1 MKIHELIV
9 EAPAIYQSP
18 AQLKA
23 NPLRQKRTVVP
34 PGTPPAVTKKALPVT
49 PPAPVAKAAPV
60 AKPLPTTP
68 AAPPA
73 AKVAAPAPAAKEP
86 IVQATD
92 DMEQRMLDRMGK
104 RFGLPP
110 GSSAD
115 EVQAA
120 QQAYLDKNDPAAAA
134 QYKKN
139 MANIDAGGAQADNQP
154 VKLADKPAAA
164 KPEQSADWQ
173 AGLAAHKAGASPI
186 GMMVAQPSIAK
197 NQKQLDAIASTLK
210 LPAGSSVKDILAA
223 DAKAADTPAGPSIEQ
238 QAIDSVA
245 AGQGLPAG
253 MTQDE
258 LMAAYAKKLKDMRS
272 GAVPESVGGAVD
284 SRGRTQA
291 QWMKL
296 VKQKFPTARIQQA
309 KMIDGPAM
317 AILDDGRKLNWSKA
331 DQNVEEGPASRK
343 LCTSGKPDSALGASN
358 LASCKSQGY
367 RSRDGGKSHK
377 VGRER
382 VKVQGKKIK
391 GKKYGGPLPD
401 WS

>member
-1 MKIHELIV
+1 MKINELIV

-23 NPLRQKRTVVP
+23 QQGKVKQ
-34 PGTPPAVTKKALPVT
+34 APV
-49 PPAPVAKAAPV
+49 PVAKKAVPQTPAAPQAQPQAAPAAQ

-68 AAPPA
+68 AAPVAKAPA
-73 AKVAAPAPAAKEP
+73 AAPAAKEP

-92 DMEQRMLDRMGK
+92 DMEQRLLDRMGK

-110 GSSAD
+110 GSTAD
-115 EVQAA
+115 QVQAA
-120 QQAYLDKNDPAAAA
+120 QQDYLNKNDPAAAA
-134 QYKKN
+134 QYKKK
-139 MANIDAGGAQADNQP
+139 MDTIDAGGSAADTAP
-154 VKLADKPAAA
+154 VKLAPKPGGTD
-164 KPEQSADWQ
+164 PQQSADWQ

-223 DAKAADTPAGPSIEQ
+223 DARAAETPAGPSIEQ
-238 QAIDSVA
+238 QAIDSIA

-258 LMAAYAKKLKDMRS
+258 LMAAYAKKVQASR
-272 GAVPESVGGAVD
+272 AVPESMGGGVD

-291 QWMKL
+291 QWIKL

-331 DQNVEEGPASRK
+331 DQNVDEGPASRK